1 MTAEKASTSAL
12 QKLVESCPT
21 PLRAT
26 LRAPPSKWAIEAFFR
41 RVSAANCPEGKR
53 GPSVGP
59 WAQPKATRREGGRRA
74 ERPVVSYAT
83 PDTPCSRTAPEGSLP
98 TERGQTVPALRPELD
113 DPNLFGSSNR
123 SATAGRSP
131 RPREAEGRLAPEM
144 AESHEARSQAQ
155 AQRRA
160 WPQCIAMWAAFGVAV
175 PLAFFCTLF
184 FRHRKKSVSAPW
196 DGKSHSRAGVERV
209 GPRQKKIS
217 TNMAFTDTVRN
228 FSAGKQS
235 ARPELPCTLAAAPEH
250 FPLQKTNAPQDS
262 NFPST
267 P

>member
-1 MTAEKASTSAL
+1 M
-12 QKLVESCPT
+12 
-21 PLRAT
+21 
-26 LRAPPSKWAIEAFFR
+26 AP
-41 RVSAANCPEGKR
+41 
-53 GPSVGP
+53 VGP

-74 ERPVVSYAT
+74 ERPAGSYAT

-160 WPQCIAMWAAFGVAV
+160 WSQCIVTWAASGVAV
-175 PLAFFCTLF
+175 PRAFFGTF
-184 FRHRKKSVSAPW
+184 FRAERKYYPLRGGSPTV
-196 DGKSHSRAGVERV
+196 RAGVGASIPTRDKGTAPTGAPKGFPLALWKPSGTEAGEKPMTARLNLCRV
-209 GPRQKKIS
+209 GASGIQSVRPALPR
-217 TNMAFTDTVRN
+217 APLVVCLN
-228 FSAGKQS
+228 FFGS
-235 ARPELPCTLAAAPEH
+235 
-250 FPLQKTNAPQDS
+250 
-262 NFPST
+262 PSEVG
-267 P
+267 

>member
-1 MTAEKASTSAL
+1 M
-12 QKLVESCPT
+12 
-21 PLRAT
+21 
-26 LRAPPSKWAIEAFFR
+26 AP
-41 RVSAANCPEGKR
+41 
-53 GPSVGP
+53 VGP
-59 WAQPKATRREGGRRA
+59 WAQPQATRREGGRRA
-74 ERPVVSYAT
+74 ERPVGSYAT

-175 PLAFFCTLF
+175 PLAFFGTF
-184 FRHRKKSVSAPW
+184 FRAERKYCPPRGGSPIRPRRSRRVSPTGEGFSYSKVAVRCYKQ
-196 DGKSHSRAGVERV
+196 G
-209 GPRQKKIS
+209 
-217 TNMAFTDTVRN
+217 AFCSPTALLRFTYRN
-228 FSAGKQS
+228 
-235 ARPELPCTLAAAPEH
+235 T
-250 FPLQKTNAPQDS
+250 
-262 NFPST
+262 
-267 P
+267 

>member
-1 MTAEKASTSAL
+1 MA
-12 QKLVESCPT
+12 
-21 PLRAT
+21 
-26 LRAPPSKWAIEAFFR
+26 
-41 RVSAANCPEGKR
+41 
-53 GPSVGP
+53 SVGP
-59 WAQPKATRREGGRRA
+59 WAQPKATRGEGGRRA
-74 ERPVVSYAT
+74 ERPAGSYAT
-83 PDTPCSRTAPEGSLP
+83 PDTPCSRAAPEGSLP

-184 FRHRKKSVSAPW
+184 FEHTPLGKGKRRQARIQNSCGFRRGGSRRLHPQITGKDEPITVYWLKGKTVCLQAHVFPFFVS
-196 DGKSHSRAGVERV
+196 
-209 GPRQKKIS
+209 
-217 TNMAFTDTVRN
+217 
-228 FSAGKQS
+228 
-235 ARPELPCTLAAAPEH
+235 
-250 FPLQKTNAPQDS
+250 
-262 NFPST
+262 
-267 P
+267 